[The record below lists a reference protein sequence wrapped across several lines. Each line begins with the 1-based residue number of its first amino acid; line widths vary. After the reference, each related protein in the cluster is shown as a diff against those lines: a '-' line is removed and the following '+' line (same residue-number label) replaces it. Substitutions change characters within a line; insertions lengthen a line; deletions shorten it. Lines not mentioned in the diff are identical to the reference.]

1 MSLKEKIL
9 SDMKEAMKNKD
20 ELRLRVLRSIKTAIG
35 YFEVE
40 GEKRE
45 ATDEDIQKIILK
57 EIKKRQ
63 ESIEAYRQAGRE
75 DLANSE
81 QEELNVLQEYAP
93 KMLSKEE
100 IQEIVKQIIQEL
112 GATKN
117 DFGKVMKE
125 AMTRLKGSA
134 DGKIVNEVVKEMLSW
149 VFWKK
154 IR

>member
-134 DGKIVNEVVKEMLSW
+134 DGKIVNEVVKEMLS
-149 VFWKK
+149 
-154 IR
+154 